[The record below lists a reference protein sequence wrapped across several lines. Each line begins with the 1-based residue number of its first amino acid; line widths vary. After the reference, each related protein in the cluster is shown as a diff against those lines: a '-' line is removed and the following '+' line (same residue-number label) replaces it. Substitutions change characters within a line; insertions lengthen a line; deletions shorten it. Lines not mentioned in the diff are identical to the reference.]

1 MISGEKLSGKSL
13 FAELFENSLRKHG
26 VNVLSYNGVHFSDA
40 AAPHKI
46 ASSQGNNSSICEK
59 ISMYPNSVIIIDDF
73 HKIDPLAV
81 PIFNQIL
88 KEGKFQMNNGEIAD
102 FSNCKI
108 FLTSALASG
117 QPSMGFQVDE
127 VSRENLKVDKNIL
140 PLVDDCFF
148 LNKLTERDLRRLLW
162 TKLKRIK
169 KNLKS
174 NDIDLIFDFKFIK
187 ETVSKIQKE
196 KSKVSALNK
205 KIAKEITPL
214 ISKKILKGKLQI
226 KL

>member
-1 MISGEKLSGKSL
+1 M
-13 FAELFENSLRKHG
+13 
-26 VNVLSYNGVHFSDA
+26 
-40 AAPHKI
+40 
-46 ASSQGNNSSICEK
+46 
-59 ISMYPNSVIIIDDF
+59 
-73 HKIDPLAV
+73 
-81 PIFNQIL
+81 
-88 KEGKFQMNNGEIAD
+88 
-102 FSNCKI
+102 
-108 FLTSALASG
+108 
-117 QPSMGFQVDE
+117 
-127 VSRENLKVDKNIL
+127 DKNIL